1 MAGIGFQL
9 RRFTQEGTLR
19 GFLKGYYNA
28 ALVAS
33 GPWVLTVVTLMVIQS
48 MMRHTSV
55 RTDLFLETVIYI
67 YAFSLITTAP
77 LQLVVTR
84 YLADQLDAQKLTAH
98 IPSLLSVGT
107 VSSLLHYAL
116 GMAFFS
122 MVQVS
127 WAYTMISASL
137 FAMVANVWLVM
148 AFVGA
153 VRAFHLVATA
163 FSIGTVVSI
172 GSAYLLGTAVG
183 EPGYLLGMLLG
194 NSVIVVVCLTALAR
208 EFDSADSFN
217 FEWVAYFQRMPALPV
232 AGVLYYSA
240 IWSSVM
246 IYWFTEGKP
255 VAPHVLYAYEPL
267 DLASFYAQIT
277 ILPAVTLFY
286 VHNETNFY
294 EDYRG
299 FYNAVMTRRSL
310 SVIEKHKAVLVDN
323 LKDAFV
329 YLTLIQAVV
338 TFAAVA
344 FARPIQH
351 ALEMQDLER
360 QLFVNMCL
368 GAFPQAILLF
378 VVVILFYFQFY
389 REAAVTSGV
398 ALLGCLL
405 TGAATLF
412 LGESTYGLGLLG
424 GTLVGLV
431 TGFWYLFDRLERLEY
446 LTFSCQPMAEELP
459 FDSTMLTESGHFG
472 TYWIRDGE
480 MTTEGERAVQAG
492 KVETEAASKGERP

>member
-9 RRFTQEGTLR
+9 RRFTQEGTIR

-33 GPWVLTVVTLMVIQS
+33 GPWVLTVITLMVIGWL
-48 MMRHTSV
+48 MRQTDA
-55 RTDLFLETVIYI
+55 RADLFLETVIYI
-67 YAFSLITTAP
+67 YAFSLITTSP
-77 LQLVVTR
+77 FQLVVTR

-98 IPSLLSVGT
+98 IPTLLSVGT
-107 VSSLLHYAL
+107 VSSVFHYVL
-116 GMAFFS
+116 GLVFFS
-122 MVQVS
+122 MVKVG
-127 WAYTMISASL
+127 WAYTMISAAL
-137 FAMVANVWLVM
+137 FAMVCNVWLTM

-172 GSAYLLGTAVG
+172 ASAYYLGGAVG

-194 NSVIVVVCLTALAR
+194 NSVIVVICLTALAR
-208 EFDSADSFN
+208 EFDSAESFN
-217 FEWVAYFQRMPALPV
+217 FEWVEYFVRMPALPV

-240 IWSSVM
+240 IWSSIM
-246 IYWFTEGKP
+246 ITWFTKGTP

-267 DLASFYAQIT
+267 DLASFYAQMT

-310 SVIEKHKAVLVDN
+310 AVIEKHKTVLVDN

-329 YLTLIQAVV
+329 YLTLVQAVV
-338 TFAAVA
+338 TFTAIA
-344 FARPIQH
+344 FARPIGV

-368 GAFPQAILLF
+368 GAFPQALLLF
-378 VVVILFYFQFY
+378 VVVVLFYFQFY
-389 REAAVTSGV
+389 REAALTSGLT
-398 ALLGCLL
+398 LLGCIGTSLW
-405 TGAATLF
+405 TLQA
-412 LGESTYGLGLLG
+412 GESTYGLGLLG
-424 GTLVGLV
+424 GTGLGLV
-431 TGFWYLFDRLERLEY
+431 VGFALLFDRLERLEY
-446 LTFSCQPMAEELP
+446 LTFSGQPMAEELP
-459 FDSTMLTESGHFG
+459 FEPEMLTESGHFG
-472 TYWIRDGE
+472 AYWIRDGK
-480 MTTEGERAVQAG
+480 TEVAAAG
-492 KVETEAASKGERP
+492 LPKEPAR

>member
-33 GPWVLTVVTLMVIQS
+33 GPWVLTVVTLMVIQQ
-48 MMRHTSV
+48 MMRQTST
-55 RTDLFLETVIYI
+55 RTDLFLETVIYV

-77 LQLVVTR
+77 FQLVVTR
-84 YLADQLDAQKLTAH
+84 FLADQLDAQKLTAH
-98 IPSLLSVGT
+98 IPTLLSVGT
-107 VSSLLHYAL
+107 VSSLAHYLL
-116 GMAFFS
+116 GFVFFS
-122 MVQVS
+122 QVEVG
-127 WAYTMISASL
+127 WAYTMISAAL

-153 VRAFHLVATA
+153 VRAFHLIATA
-163 FSIGTVVSI
+163 FSAGTLVAIV
-172 GSAYLLGTAVG
+172 SAYLLGQAVG

-194 NSVIVVVCLTALAR
+194 NAIIVVVCLIALAR
-208 EFDSADSFN
+208 EFDSAQSFN
-217 FEWVAYFQRMPALPV
+217 FEWVAYFARMPALPV
-232 AGVLYYSA
+232 AGTLYYLA
-240 IWSSVM
+240 IWSPIM
-246 IYWFTEGKP
+246 LTWYAEGTP

-267 DLASFYAQIT
+267 DLASFYAQMT

-310 SVIEKHKAVLVDN
+310 QTIERHKAVLVDN
-323 LKDAFV
+323 LKDSFV
-329 YLTLIQAVV
+329 YLTLVQAVV
-338 TFAAVA
+338 TFSAVC
-344 FARPIQH
+344 FAEPIQR

-378 VVVILFYFQFY
+378 VMVILFYFQFY
-389 REAAVTSGV
+389 REAAITAGI
-398 ALLGCLL
+398 
-405 TGAATLF
+405 TLF
-412 LGESTYGLGLLG
+412 GCGSATVFTLKLGESAYGLGLLG
-424 GTLVGLV
+424 GTLLGLAA
-431 TGFWYLFDRLERLEY
+431 GLAFLFDRLQRLEY
-446 LTFSCQPMAEELP
+446 LTFSEQPMAEELP
-459 FDSTMLTESGHFG
+459 FVAEMLTESGHFG
-472 TYWIRDGE
+472 TYWIRDGQTKVDLTSGGKE
-480 MTTEGERAVQAG
+480 AG
-492 KVETEAASKGERP
+492 R

>member
-9 RRFTQEGTLR
+9 RRFTQEGTIR

-33 GPWVLTVVTLMVIQS
+33 GPWVLTVVTLMVIQWL
-48 MMRHTSV
+48 MRQTSA

-77 LQLVVTR
+77 FQLVVTR

-98 IPSLLSVGT
+98 IPTLLSVGT
-107 VSSLLHYAL
+107 VSSVIHFGL
-116 GMAFFS
+116 GLGFFS
-122 MVQVS
+122 LVKVS
-127 WAYTMISASL
+127 WIYAIISASL
-137 FAMVANVWLVM
+137 FAMVANVWLMM

-153 VRAFHLVATA
+153 VRAFHLIATA
-163 FSIGTVVSI
+163 FSAGTVVSI
-172 GSAYLLGTAVG
+172 VSAYVLGGAVG

-194 NSVIVVVCLTALAR
+194 NAVIVVICLTALAR

-217 FEWVAYFQRMPALPV
+217 FEWVHYFELVPALPV

-240 IWSSVM
+240 IWSSIMV
-246 IYWFTEGKP
+246 YWFAEGTP

-323 LKDAFV
+323 LKDSFV
-329 YLTLIQAVV
+329 RLTLIQAVV
-338 TFAAVA
+338 TFSAVC
-344 FARPIQH
+344 FARPIQA

-389 REAAVTSGV
+389 REAALTS
-398 ALLGCLL
+398 
-405 TGAATLF
+405 AATL
-412 LGESTYGLGLLG
+412 LASILTSLWTLRAGESTYGLGLLG
-424 GTLVGLV
+424 GTLVGLLV
-431 TGFWYLFDRLERLEY
+431 GFAFLFDRLQRLEY
-446 LTFSCQPMAEELP
+446 LTFSSQPMAEEIP
-459 FDSTMLTESGHFG
+459 FEPSMLTESGHFG
-472 TYWIRDGE
+472 TYWIRDGQ
-480 MTTEGERAVQAG
+480 V
-492 KVETEAASKGERP
+492 KVEAPGLSKEASR

>member
-33 GPWVLTVVTLMVIQS
+33 GPWILTVITLMVIQWL
-48 MMRHTSV
+48 MHQTSA

-67 YAFSLITTAP
+67 YAFSLITTSP

-98 IPSLLSVGT
+98 IPTLLSVGSI
-107 VSSLLHYAL
+107 SSVVHFFL
-116 GMAFFS
+116 GLAFFAR
-122 MVQVS
+122 VQVG
-127 WAYTMISASL
+127 WAYAIVSACL
-137 FAMVANVWLVM
+137 FAMVANVWLMM

-153 VRAFHLVATA
+153 VRAFHLVTTA
-163 FSIGTVVSI
+163 FSAGTVVSI
-172 GSAYLLGTAVG
+172 ALAYYLGLALA
-183 EPGYLLGMLLG
+183 EPGYLLGMLIG
-194 NSVIVVVCLTALAR
+194 NSVIVVICLTALAR

-217 FEWVAYFQRMPALPV
+217 FEWLAYFRQFPALPV
-232 AGVLYYSA
+232 AGALYYSA
-240 IWSSVM
+240 IWSSIM
-246 IYWFTEGKP
+246 IYWFTQGTP

-299 FYNAVMTRRSL
+299 FYNAVLTRRSL
-310 SVIEKHKAVLVDN
+310 SVIERHKAVLVEN

-329 YLTLIQAVV
+329 YLTLVQAVV
-338 TFAAVA
+338 TFTAVC
-344 FARPIQH
+344 FASPIQH

-389 REAAVTSGV
+389 REAALTSAVTLAAS
-398 ALLGCLL
+398 LL
-405 TGAATLF
+405 TSAWTLRA
-412 LGESTYGLGLLG
+412 GESTYGLGLLG
-424 GTLVGLV
+424 GTLAGLMVGL
-431 TGFWYLFDRLERLEY
+431 WLLFDRLQRLEY
-446 LTFSCQPMAEELP
+446 LTFSSQPMAEEVP
-459 FDSTMLTESGHFG
+459 FDRSMLCDSGLFG
-472 TYWIRDGE
+472 TYWIRDGKPE
-480 MTTEGERAVQAG
+480 VDPQMLTKEQT
-492 KVETEAASKGERP
+492 

>member
-9 RRFTQEGTLR
+9 RRFTQEGTIR

-33 GPWVLTVVTLMVIQS
+33 GPWVLTVITLMVIQWL
-48 MMRHTSV
+48 MRQTAA

-77 LQLVVTR
+77 FQLVVTR

-98 IPSLLSVGT
+98 IPTLLSVGA
-107 VSSLLHYAL
+107 VSSVVHYVVGL
-116 GMAFFS
+116 AFFS
-122 MVQVS
+122 MVKVS
-127 WAYTMISASL
+127 WIYAMISASL
-137 FAMVANVWLVM
+137 FAMVSNVWLIM

-153 VRAFHLVATA
+153 VRAFHLVASA
-163 FSIGTVVSI
+163 FSVGTVVSI
-172 GSAYLLGTAVG
+172 ASAYFLGMAVG
-183 EPGYLLGMLLG
+183 EPGYLLGMLMG
-194 NSVIVVVCLTALAR
+194 NSVIVVICLTALAR
-208 EFDSADSFN
+208 EFDSAESFN
-217 FEWVAYFQRMPALPV
+217 FEWVPYFQQMPALPV

-240 IWSSVM
+240 IWSSIM
-246 IYWFTEGKP
+246 IYWFTEGTP

-338 TFAAVA
+338 TFSAVS
-344 FARPIQH
+344 FARPIQQ

-389 REAAVTSGV
+389 REAAITSGV
-398 ALLGCLL
+398 TLLGCLG
-405 TGAATLF
+405 TGAWTLVA
-412 LGESTYGLGLLG
+412 GESTYGLGLLG
-424 GTLVGLV
+424 GTLIGLV
-431 TGFWYLFDRLERLEY
+431 IGFSFLFDRLERLEY
-446 LTFSCQPMAEELP
+446 LTFSSQPMAEEIP
-459 FDSTMLTESGHFG
+459 FDRSMVSESGRFG
-472 TYWIRDGE
+472 TYWIRN
-480 MTTEGERAVQAG
+480 G
-492 KVETEAASKGERP
+492 KAEVAMPAMPKEEDR

>member
-9 RRFTQEGTLR
+9 RRFTREGTIR

-33 GPWVLTVVTLMVIQS
+33 GPWVLTVITLMVIQWL
-48 MMRHTSV
+48 MRQTSA
-55 RTDLFLETVIYI
+55 RTDLFLETIIYI

-77 LQLVVTR
+77 FQLVVTR

-98 IPSLLSVGT
+98 IPTLLSVGA
-107 VSSLLHYAL
+107 VSSVFHYVVGL
-116 GMAFFS
+116 AFFS
-122 MVQVS
+122 MVKVS
-127 WAYTMISASL
+127 WVYAIISASL
-137 FAMVANVWLVM
+137 FAMVCNVWLIM

-153 VRAFHLVATA
+153 VRAFHLVTTA
-163 FSIGTVVSI
+163 FSAGTAVSI
-172 GSAYLLGTAVG
+172 ASAYYLGAAVG

-194 NSVIVVVCLTALAR
+194 NSVIVMICLTALAR
-208 EFDSADSFN
+208 EFDSGESFN
-217 FEWVAYFQRMPALPV
+217 FEWLQYFQRMPALPV

-240 IWSSVM
+240 IWSSIM
-246 IYWFTEGKP
+246 IYWFTEGTP

-267 DLASFYAQIT
+267 DLASFYAQMT

-310 SVIEKHKAVLVDN
+310 SLIQRHKTVLVDN

-338 TFAAVA
+338 TFTAVC
-344 FARPIQH
+344 FARPIQS

-360 QLFVNMCL
+360 QLFVNMSL

-389 REAAVTSGV
+389 HEAALTSAFTLV
-398 ALLGCLL
+398 GCLA
-405 TGAATLF
+405 TGVWTLYA
-412 LGESTYGLGLLG
+412 GESTYGLGLLG

-431 TGFWYLFDRLERLEY
+431 AGFSLLFDRLERLEY
-446 LTFSCQPMAEELP
+446 LTFSSQPMAEEVP
-459 FDSTMLTESGHFG
+459 FEPSMVSDSGHFG
-472 TYWIRDGE
+472 TYWIRQGKAE
-480 MTTEGERAVQAG
+480 VEPATMTKDDSR
-492 KVETEAASKGERP
+492 